1 MLGLSLTA
9 SKGVYSTWRERPQAR
24 QAPLDDLSETM
35 KQLRALGF
43 DLPLVHIV
51 DRESNSI
58 WHWRLWNERGDLFL
72 SRTTADRHAHWQ
84 ERRMRLREI
93 ASRLAWKADKAVAVT
108 AELEAQAFIAET
120 TVTFTDP
127 AYRRGSGGKR
137 QVIKG
142 EPFQARLIVVQLRL
156 PDETVFAEWYLVTN
170 LPAEVTACVIAE
182 WYYWRWTIES
192 ATKLY
197 KSAGLHVEQWQQET
211 AEATA
216 KRLLVAAMAC
226 VVVWQVQ
233 RTDTPQME
241 EFRKL
246 LLRLSGRQIRPG
258 QATAPALLSGLWTL
272 LAMLDALQKY
282 DLKELLELASQ
293 LPISTLLEQV
303 KLRQGFDP

>member
-1 MLGLSLTA
+1 
-9 SKGVYSTWRERPQAR
+9 
-24 QAPLDDLSETM
+24 
-35 KQLRALGF
+35 
-43 DLPLVHIV
+43 
-51 DRESNSI
+51 
-58 WHWRLWNERGDLFL
+58 LWNGRGDLFL
-72 SRTTADRHAHWQ
+72 SRTTADRHAH
-84 ERRMRLREI
+84 
-93 ASRLAWKADKAVAVT
+93 
-108 AELEAQAFIAET
+108 
-120 TVTFTDP
+120 
-127 AYRRGSGGKR
+127 
-137 QVIKG
+137 
-142 EPFQARLIVVQLRL
+142 
-156 PDETVFAEWYLVTN
+156 
-170 LPAEVTACVIAE
+170 
-182 WYYWRWTIES
+182 WTIES

-258 QATAPALLSGLWTL
+258 QATTPALLSGLWTL
-272 LAMLDALQKY
+272 LAALDALQKY

-293 LPISTLLEQV
+293 LPIANLLEQV